1 MPGFK
6 NECSTWPSKL
16 CIWFSRALLCSECTS
31 QSECASF
38 SGNDL
43 AWLQRKCTESE
54 FHSFRPTP
62 VLLLEVYLWQ
72 AHQRGPFPPAL
83 KPNALHCFF
92 FIIIFHSSLS
102 HSLVSTSIPNI
113 MSCTPLS
120 LIQLLSAHIMIHTRS
135 DTFRNPQTSE
145 ECLKNVW
152 IQCGFKALTDSAML
166 RTKRPALWWKQIHH
180 KRNFFVNEV
189 FISKGN

>member
-1 MPGFK
+1 MASNVNVACLDSRMNAVHGLQSYVFDFREPCFVQNAPLRVNVHLFLAMTWRDCKENAQNQSFTLSGQLQS
-6 NECSTWPSKL
+6 CSWRFICGRHIKEDLSHQPSSQMH
-16 CIWFSRALLCSECTS
+16 CI
-31 QSECASF
+31 
-38 SGNDL
+38 
-43 AWLQRKCTESE
+43 
-54 FHSFRPTP
+54 
-62 VLLLEVYLWQ
+62 V
-72 AHQRGPFPPAL
+72 
-83 KPNALHCFF
+83 FF

-166 RTKRPALWWKQIHH
+166 RTKRPAL
-180 KRNFFVNEV
+180 
-189 FISKGN
+189 